1 MTYNNYENDF
11 DNRGQEDTE
20 QVEQAFQVQSGL
32 GGGILSSGSARGGG
46 EVPPEPPREDWDSP
60 RRGKRP
66 RKGPGWGAL
75 VAMGLC
81 CALAGG
87 LVGGGLANVIQED
100 ENQPAQITTAPAGAS
115 TAVSNPTGDVM
126 AAGDIYDMACQQVV
140 GVTTEITYTNWF
152 GQTSSSAVSGSG
164 FIISEDGYIL
174 TNYHV
179 IESAVEGG
187 YDISVILHDNTE
199 YVAKVV
205 GCEPDNDVAVLK
217 IDASGLNAATVGN
230 SDDLQVG
237 ETVYAVG
244 NPLGE
249 LAYTMTTGSISAL
262 DRAITTESYAVPVN
276 MFQLDAAVNSGN
288 SGGPVYNSLGQV
300 VGIVTAKNG
309 DSGVEGLGFAI
320 PINDAVEIAN
330 SLIENG
336 YVTGK
341 AYLGITGGTVSET
354 VAEYYNL
361 VPGALVSTVTE
372 GGAAARAGLA
382 YGDIITQLGDYTVDS
397 WDSLNTAVREY
408 HAGDTV
414 TVEFYR
420 NGQKQSVE
428 LTFDERPSN
437 EELQQAQS
445 QEQGQE
451 QGDRQQYQIPNMD
464 DFMDSFFGGQH

>member
-1 MTYNNYENDF
+1 MTYNHENEF
-11 DNRGQEDTE
+11 DSSHWEETEPTE
-20 QVEQAFQVQSGL
+20 QSFQAQAGFGSE
-32 GGGILSSGSARGGG
+32 ILSPGSAKSGG
-46 EVPPEPPREDWDSP
+46 EATPPQDGWGGQRRE
-60 RRGKRP
+60 KRS

-81 CALAGG
+81 CALGGG
-87 LVGGGLANVIQED
+87 LVGGSLVNVLQED
-100 ENQPAQITTAPAGAS
+100 ESRPAQITTAPTGAS
-115 TAVSNPTGDVM
+115 TVVNNPTGDVM

-140 GVTTEITYTNWF
+140 GVTTEVTYTNWF

-164 FIISEDGYIL
+164 FIISEEGYVL

-179 IESAVEGG
+179 IETAVEGG

-205 GCEPDNDVAVLK
+205 GCESDNDVAVLK
-217 IDASGLNAATVGN
+217 IDASGLNAATLGN

-249 LAYTMTTGSISAL
+249 LAYTMTTGSVSAL

-372 GGAAARAGLA
+372 GGAADRAGLA
-382 YGDIITQLGDYTVDS
+382 YGDIITRLGEYTVDN
-397 WDSLNTAVREY
+397 WDGLNTAVRKY
-408 HAGDTV
+408 HAGETV

-428 LTFDERPSN
+428 VTFDERPSN
-437 EELQQAQS
+437 EELQQAQEQEE
-445 QEQGQE
+445 QEQE
-451 QGDRQQYQIPNMD
+451 DRQRYQIPNMD
-464 DFMDSFFGGQH
+464 DFIDSFFGSRDW